1 MGEEE
6 KLTEFMENDSTVQQ
20 EPNISDEH
28 HTREENRKA
37 YKAKVKKYVK
47 RILLIIYIAIIVA
60 LVFSAKNIWDKHIL
74 RKYDESVVWDKVN
87 YKLADLEPYQLYV
100 SKEDKELLVAY
111 QKAIASVY
119 EYDGNQGKFKKVPT
133 TTDLQDIK
141 NKFEALPE
149 FMKDREQENFDKI
162 FNLLSLRMEFS
173 ALFNQDGTLKE
184 NTEPEQVVALANN
197 YNIFFSNYL
206 NNSQDVAVTQ
216 MYETIKVA
224 LADLPTLYTAY
235 DNFFRLTTFEDKML
249 TLKADVLPSDFENF
263 KSTLPKLSLQ
273 WKTAKS
279 LNNLYEQ
286 LKNMLTKRQES
297 YDKYQLA
304 EKYRAEQSRFAL
316 FKSSYEKMNAMIV
329 DIPDLVGKSKNE
341 AIDKLVELKLDY
353 QIEEKTVTKSEKED
367 VVLEQ
372 TPSPNKY
379 KKLLNIDTITLVVSK
394 HEKPVEPVRP
404 STTTTTTTT
413 KRVGEL

>member
-1 MGEEE
+1 MTEEE
-6 KLTEFMENDSTVQQ
+6 QKDVILDNDLRT
-20 EPNISDEH
+20 
-28 HTREENRKA
+28 
-37 YKAKVKKYVK
+37 AKRAKIKKYVK
-47 RILLIIYIAIIVA
+47 RISLGVYVVSIVA
-60 LVFSAKNIWDKHIL
+60 LGVSAKNIWDTHIL
-74 RKYDESVVWDKVN
+74 RKYDDSVVWDKVN

-100 SKEDKELLVAY
+100 SKEDKELLLNY
-111 QKAIASVY
+111 YKSIANVY
-119 EYDGNQGKFKKVPT
+119 EYDGDSAKFKKTPT

-149 FMKDREQENFDKI
+149 FMKEREQENFDKI

-197 YNIFFSNYL
+197 YNVFFSNYL
-206 NNSQDVAVTQ
+206 NKSSDDTVTQ

-224 LADLPTLYTAY
+224 LSDLPTLYTVY
-235 DNFFRLTTFEDKML
+235 DNFFRLTSFEDKML
-249 TLKADVLPSDFENF
+249 TLKEDVLPSDFDTF
-263 KSTLPKLSLQ
+263 KATLPKLSLQ
-273 WKTAKS
+273 WKTAKT
-279 LNNLYEQ
+279 LNLLYEQ
-286 LKNMLTKRQES
+286 LKSPLEKHKEA

-304 EKYRAEQSRFAL
+304 EKYKAEQARFAQ

-329 DIPDLVGKSKNE
+329 EIPDLVGKQKNE

-353 QIEEKTVTKSEKED
+353 KIEEKTVPRTEKED

-372 TPSPNKY
+372 TPSTSQY

-394 HEKPVEPVRP
+394 KEKPVEPVKP
-404 STTTTTTTT
+404 TTTTTTTTTT
-413 KRVGEL
+413 KRVGGN